1 MTQIIGAFRLGR
13 DAEVRTTPSGE
24 HVCNLALAF
33 NYGRKNDAGERP
45 TQWVEAALWG
55 KLAQAMQPYLVKG
68 QQVYAALSDPHIEQY
83 EGKNGTGHKL
93 VARVMEIELV
103 GSRPQGEQRQAAA
116 PQPQRNA
123 YADQRGAPQP
133 SRQRPAAADPASDP
147 SGFDMDDDIPF

>member
-68 QQVYAALSDPHIEQY
+68 QQVYASLSDPHIEQY

-103 GSRPQGEQRQAAA
+103 GSRPQGTSA
-116 PQPQRNA
+116 PQPAPRPAPAQKP
-123 YADQRGAPQP
+123 APQHGG
-133 SRQRPAAADPASDP
+133 
-147 SGFDMDDDIPF
+147 GFDDMADDIPFN